1 MIFGT
6 NFPSSR
12 PPPGK
17 QKRQCT
23 CVTTADCVQTE
34 QEEEEEE
41 EEEESLFNADTVN
54 EERRRQ
60 RRRRRWWRRNMCVR
74 HYRPGV
80 LGRRGWHRQSI
91 ASRSLFMRM
100 SVWPPI
106 CGFSGASRR
115 SRRRGGGGFGT
126 KLAYRSGS
134 FIINR
139 ALGFGHGKIPG
150 KTPAHNR
157 KATNRRNAPEAERS
171 GLSKTRFSGTHTH
184 THIRPSIDMV

>member
-1 MIFGT
+1 
-6 NFPSSR
+6 
-12 PPPGK
+12 
-17 QKRQCT
+17 
-23 CVTTADCVQTE
+23 VV
-34 QEEEEEE
+34 EEEHVRAPLSAWGPWQERLAQAEHRITFLVHE
-41 EEEESLFNADTVN
+41 N
-54 EERRRQ
+54 ERVATDMWFQ
-60 RRRRRWWRRNMCVR
+60 RR
-74 HYRPGV
+74 
-80 LGRRGWHRQSI
+80 LG
-91 ASRSLFMRM
+91 
-100 SVWPPI
+100 
-106 CGFSGASRR
+106 GAEGG
-115 SRRRGGGGFGT
+115 GGGGFGT